1 MLIIKIQTL
10 CPMLIMYLIHSR
22 CMASCSALK
31 CLNTDHG
38 EHLTTGGN
46 GRKEL
51 PALEV
56 STINEAHITTGGNG
70 KMDKPVP

>member
-1 MLIIKIQTL
+1 MPTTDDELFQ
-10 CPMLIMYLIHSR
+10 S
-22 CMASCSALK
+22 
-31 CLNTDHG
+31 NTDHG

-51 PALEV
+51 PTLEV
-56 STINEAHITTGGNG
+56 STVNEAHITTGGNG